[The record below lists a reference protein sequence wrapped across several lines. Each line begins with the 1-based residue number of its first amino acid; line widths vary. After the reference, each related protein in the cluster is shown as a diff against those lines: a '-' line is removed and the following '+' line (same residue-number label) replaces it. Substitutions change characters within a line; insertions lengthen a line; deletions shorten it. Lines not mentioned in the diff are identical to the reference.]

1 VTRAGPAHKP
11 RLLRDLPAKALK
23 CEPCCRLLSPLR
35 RHLMSELEDAADHL
49 VVVGH
54 GQVFADASVRDMIAA
69 AADDRV
75 ELRTAARGEAR
86 TVLAHAG
93 ATVARRVLTCSQFPA
108 FPRNG

>member
-1 VTRAGPAHKP
+1 
-11 RLLRDLPAKALK
+11 
-23 CEPCCRLLSPLR
+23 
-35 RHLMSELEDAADHL
+35 MSELEDAADHL